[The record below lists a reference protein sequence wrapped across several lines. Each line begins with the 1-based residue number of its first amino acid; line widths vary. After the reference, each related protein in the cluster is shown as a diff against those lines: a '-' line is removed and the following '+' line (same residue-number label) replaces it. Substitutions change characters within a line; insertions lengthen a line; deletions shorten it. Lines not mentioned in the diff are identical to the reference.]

1 MRTYYIYI
9 MASRS
14 RVLYVGVTNDL
25 ARRVNE
31 HKRGLIPGFTSKYR
45 VTRLVYFQEFADIH
59 DAIAREKA
67 IKGWKR
73 SRKVRVVESRNP
85 RWEDL
90 AENWFRLSPSEKQIL
105 RAFGAQDDKLA
116 R

>member
-25 ARRVNE
+25 TRRVNE
-31 HKRGLIPGFTSKYR
+31 HKRGLNAGFTSRYR
-45 VTRLVYFQEFADIH
+45 VTRLVYFEEFGDIR
-59 DAIAREKA
+59 DAIAREEV

-73 SRKVRVVESRNP
+73 SRKIRVVEERNP
-85 RWEDL
+85 AWEDL
-90 AENWFRLSPSEKQIL
+90 AREWFSLLQKS
-105 RAFGAQDDKLA
+105 A
-116 R
+116 RSMSS